1 MDFTQPRLGV
11 DHGGD
16 FLLEIFHSPYSK
28 LAESVL
34 WRLQLRYG
42 RVLDMLL
49 HDSEDVFEVKGY
61 DANDER
67 INRDS
72 LSHLLQLTRD
82 IKKRPVRL
90 TRLLVQTAAV
100 DSKLA
105 SRLKEKV
112 LTFDLRNMV
121 EVVKKY
127 CLGNDE
133 TSNIRYSH
141 ELAIVL
147 ITWRDELAH
156 GWNDQ
161 VPIPDYLQKE
171 KIGPDEL
178 AMRCTQVIHGLMA
191 GWQGLDFERAD
202 QLPVLGQLLQQMQRQ
217 YG

>member
-1 MDFTQPRLGV
+1 VWRRV
-11 DHGGD
+11 
-16 FLLEIFHSPYSK
+16 SP
-28 LAESVL
+28 
-34 WRLQLRYG
+34 YG

-49 HDSEDVFEVKGY
+49 HDSEDVSELKGY
-61 DANDER
+61 NANDER
-67 INRDS
+67 FNRDS
-72 LSHLLQLTRD
+72 LSYLLQLTRD
-82 IKKRPVRL
+82 VKQYPVRL
-90 TRLLVQTAAV
+90 TRLLVQMAAV

-105 SRLKEKV
+105 SQLKEKV

-171 KIGPDEL
+171 KIEPDEL

-191 GWQGLDFERAD
+191 PRVTRFGLRASRSIACARPIVAADAATGWRRMYL
-202 QLPVLGQLLQQMQRQ
+202 
-217 YG
+217 

>member
-1 MDFTQPRLGV
+1 V

-16 FLLEIFHSPYSK
+16 FLLEIFHSPYSDIFG
-28 LAESVL
+28 LVL
-34 WRLQLRYG
+34 WQRVSPYG
-42 RVLDMLL
+42 RVLEMLL
-49 HDSEDVFEVKGY
+49 HDSEDVSEFKGY
-61 DANDER
+61 DATYEG

-72 LSHLLQLTRD
+72 ISHLLQLTRD
-82 IKKRPVRL
+82 IKQHPVRL
-90 TRLLVQTAAV
+90 TRLLIQMAGV
-100 DSKLA
+100 DSKFA

-171 KIGPDEL
+171 TIGPDEL
-178 AMRCTQVIHGLMA
+178 AMRCTQVIHGLVA
-191 GWQGLDFERAD
+191 PRVTRFGLRASRSIACARPVVTADAATGWLRMC
-202 QLPVLGQLLQQMQRQ
+202 L
-217 YG
+217 